1 MERLLTTV
9 EVAERLGVKP
19 RTVAQY
25 IKGGRLRATRVGR
38 DFRISELALQSFE
51 RAGEAAAQVP
61 TFDKASIIALAN
73 QKGGVAKTTTAFNLG
88 VALHRRGRRVLLV
101 DLDPQS
107 SLSISAGLAVAKLTA
122 TIYELLTDKIQD
134 PLPTI
139 QHTRSGPDILPST
152 IDLALAEIELV
163 MMTNRES
170 RLKRVLSPLRDLYDY
185 ILIDCPPS
193 LGLLT
198 YNALACA
205 DAVLIPVQAA
215 YLATRGLAQ
224 LQATIAQVQRDS
236 NPTLRVAGV
245 LPTMYDGRMLHSREV
260 LNELRE
266 YLPALLLDIVVKKS
280 VRVEEAPAGGI
291 SILEYDAGGEVAQ
304 AYIQLAEMID
314 HGR

>member
-19 RTVAQY
+19 RTVTQY

-38 DFRISELALQSFE
+38 DFRISEPALQSFV

-61 TFDKASIIALAN
+61 SFDKASIIALAN

-107 SLSISAGLAVAKLTA
+107 SLSISAGLAVAKLTDSV
-122 TIYELLTDKIQD
+122 YELLTDKLHD
-134 PLPTI
+134 PLPAI
-139 QHTRSGPDILPST
+139 QRTRSGPDILPST

-163 MMTNRES
+163 VMTNRES
-170 RLKRVLSPLRDLYDY
+170 RLKRVLAPLRDLYDY

-236 NPTLRVAGV
+236 NPALRVAGV

-266 YLPALLLDIVVKKS
+266 YLPDQLLDIVVKKS
-280 VRVEEAPAGGI
+280 VRVEEAPAGGV
-291 SILEYDAGGEVAQ
+291 SILEYDAGGEVAR
-304 AYIQLAEMID
+304 AYIELAEVID
-314 HGR
+314 NGR

>member
-107 SLSISAGLAVAKLTA
+107 SLSISAGLAVAKLTE

>member
-1 MERLLTTV
+1 
-9 EVAERLGVKP
+9 
-19 RTVAQY
+19 
-25 IKGGRLRATRVGR
+25 
-38 DFRISELALQSFE
+38 
-51 RAGEAAAQVP
+51 
-61 TFDKASIIALAN
+61 
-73 QKGGVAKTTTAFNLG
+73 
-88 VALHRRGRRVLLV
+88 
-101 DLDPQS
+101 
-107 SLSISAGLAVAKLTA
+107 
-122 TIYELLTDKIQD
+122 
-134 PLPTI
+134 
-139 QHTRSGPDILPST
+139 
-152 IDLALAEIELV
+152 V

-170 RLKRVLSPLRDLYDY
+170 RLKRVLAPLRDLYDY

-224 LQATIAQVQRDS
+224 LQATIAQVRRDS

-266 YLPALLLDIVVKKS
+266 YLPDLLLDIVVKKS

-304 AYIQLAEMID
+304 AYIQLAEVID